1 MALGGANIEMIKNS
15 RTHSLPRAVLLLM
28 LAACDR
34 TSAED
39 AEPSTVQTAQI
50 ASDDALLTGD
60 SVGPAIVGVAR
71 SALSPRIKVI
81 RDTIEEGM
89 EGIPE
94 TIAILLVAGDTIRAA
109 IDSGRIY
116 RFSVTSARFRTAD
129 SLGTGTPLSRL
140 LSEPGIYAMTGE
152 GAVFVWSANRC
163 GLGFRLWDPSA
174 DREMA
179 WDPGGLGDAP
189 DSVGVAQLRRLP
201 QSTTVGE
208 VIVVGCRQK
217 YRDTPA

>member
-1 MALGGANIEMIKNS
+1 MIKNF
-15 RTHSLPRAVLLLM
+15 RTHSLVRAVLLLV
-28 LAACDR
+28 LAACER
-34 TSAED
+34 TSAKD
-39 AEPSTVQTAQI
+39 AEPGTVQSAQV
-50 ASDDALLTGD
+50 ASNDALLTGD
-60 SVGPAIVGVAR
+60 SVGPAIVGVAP

-94 TIAILLVAGDTIRAA
+94 TIAVLLVAGDTIRAA

-129 SLGTGTPLSRL
+129 SLGAGTPLSRL

-152 GAVFVWSANRC
+152 GAVFVWSASRC
-163 GLGFRLWDPSA
+163 GLGFRLWDPA
-174 DREMA
+174 DREA
-179 WDPGGLGDAP
+179 PWDPSGLGDAP

-201 QSTTVGE
+201 QTTTVGE
-208 VIVVGCRQK
+208 VIVVGCR
-217 YRDTPA
+217 

>member
-1 MALGGANIEMIKNS
+1 MIKNF
-15 RTHSLPRAVLLLM
+15 RTHSLPRNVLLLM
-28 LAACDR
+28 LAACGR
-34 TSAED
+34 TSAKD
-39 AEPSTVQTAQI
+39 AEPSTVQSAQI

-60 SVGPAIVGVAR
+60 SVGPAIVGVAP

-94 TIAILLVAGDTIRAA
+94 SIAILLVAGDTIRAA

-116 RFSVTSARFRTAD
+116 RFSVTSARFRTTD
-129 SLGTGTPLSRL
+129 SLGVGTPLSRL

-152 GAVFVWSANRC
+152 GAVFVWSASRC
-163 GLGFRLWDPSA
+163 GLGFRLWDVA
-174 DREMA
+174 DREAA
-179 WDPGGLGDAP
+179 WDPGRLGDAP
-189 DSVGVAQLRRLP
+189 DSVGVAELRRLP

-208 VIVVGCRQK
+208 VIVVGCQQK
-217 YRDTPA
+217 DRDTPA

>member
-1 MALGGANIEMIKNS
+1 
-15 RTHSLPRAVLLLM
+15 M
-28 LAACDR
+28 LAACER
-34 TSAED
+34 TSAKD
-39 AEPSTVQTAQI
+39 AERSRVQSSQMAF
-50 ASDDALLTGD
+50 DDALLTGD
-60 SVGPAIVGVAR
+60 SVGPAIVGVGR

-94 TIAILLVAGDTIRAA
+94 TIAILLVAGDTVRAA

-116 RFSVTSARFRTAD
+116 RFNVTSARFRTAD
-129 SLGTGTPLSRL
+129 SLGVGTPLSRL

-152 GAVFVWSANRC
+152 GAVFVWSDKRC

-174 DREMA
+174 EREMA
-179 WDPGGLGDAP
+179 WDPGGLGDSP
-189 DSVGVAQLRRLP
+189 DSVGVTELRRLP

-217 YRDTPA
+217 DRDTPA